1 MDKDIAFE
9 CFTMA
14 GVYLKHPEMSDVGG
28 LLLKASGRI
37 EFLEQQLSDLSKR
50 ESGIKAQGIREA
62 VRECEYRARD
72 RFDCLTV
79 PACRPSKLLEYA
91 DNLIKEN
98 KCE

>member
-62 VRECEYRARD
+62 LSKVLVIGKNECCNDDLKVLYDELKQYA
-72 RFDCLTV
+72 TN
-79 PACRPSKLLEYA
+79 LE
-91 DNLIKEN
+91 KEW
-98 KCE
+98 E